1 MKRIIEVNGKKYIR
15 EGAKEI
21 ASNIKSASKYSEKG
35 IYPLSRMASNI
46 KPELKKGPGV
56 AELKKRLYDKSQY
69 DGSFYVQTDET
80 SGFAVFKD
88 GVIYVI
94 YGGEWSS
101 WVAKS
106 KNWKKDVQK
115 HNKELI

>member
-56 AELKKRLYDKSQY
+56 AELKKRLSNKVVLQQA
-69 DGSFYVQTDET
+69 FYVQTGEMN
-80 SGFAVFKD
+80 GFAVFND
-88 GVIYVI
+88 GAIFELVGDE
-94 YGGEWSS
+94 GGDAY
-101 WVAKS
+101 VAKS
-106 KNWKKDVQK
+106 KNWKNDIKD
-115 HNKELI
+115 H